1 MRGRLWRLTVPDQPI
16 RGAYVSLGE
25 DWAALVR
32 ERGYSSDQAALLG
45 QAMAAMP
52 LLLSRLKADVKL
64 NLQISQA
71 GPVRLLAVQAG
82 SDGRL
87 RGLVKTE
94 GESLDVTALNGQ
106 LVVTMES
113 MDGRQTYQGIVAL
126 DGDGPA
132 QWLARYF
139 DQSEQLDTRLILV
152 ADQHQA
158 GGVLLQAMPGE
169 RADIDWQS
177 AMDAIDIDVLSPEP
191 GEWLSI
197 MLGCD
202 LQLASEVDTVDIHC
216 GCDAQAVSGMLFG
229 LGEAEVRDILTEQG
243 AVTVECGFCGHE
255 YRFGADEVAAL
266 FAQGERPSVLH

>member
-16 RGAYVSLGE
+16 RGAYLSLGE

-32 ERGYSSDQAALLG
+32 ERGYSPDQAALLG

-71 GPVRLLAVQAG
+71 DPLRLLAVQGG

-87 RGLVKTE
+87 RGLVKSE
-94 GESLDVTALNGQ
+94 GESLDVSALSGQ

-126 DGDGPA
+126 DGAGPA

-152 ADQHQA
+152 ADEHQA

-169 RADIDWQS
+169 RADIDWQA
-177 AMDAIDIDVLSPEP
+177 AMEAIDIDVLPPEP

-202 LQLASEVDTVDIHC
+202 LQLAGEVDAVDIHC

-229 LGEAEVRDILTEQG
+229 LGEAEVQGILAEQG

-266 FAQGERPSVLH
+266 FAQGDRPSVVH